1 MASALTMPSDAHL
14 ARNVRV
20 FGATSFLNDTASEM
34 AYWILPAFLAT
45 LGAGPM
51 QLGIIEGIA
60 ESVASIAKLWSG
72 NLADKL
78 PRRKPLVVGGYVL
91 ANLAKPLLA
100 LTTAWWQVL
109 AIRFS
114 DRLAKGIRQA
124 PRDVLL
130 AESVDAKHIGSA
142 FGLLQAMDSA
152 GAIAGPLLALW
163 ILQSFSNDPRYVF
176 WAAAIPGVLAI
187 IVVAAFARETKP
199 ASELAKPE
207 LTKPEL
213 AAKPKSTKPELP
225 RSFWFVLAVVTIF
238 SLGNSSDMFLIL
250 RASDVGIP
258 IVAAPLLGLVFN
270 VVYTLG
276 SWPAGRL
283 SDRVPRRFVVAAGY
297 FVFAATYIAFADA
310 RNHALLWTMMGFY
323 GLYYALTN
331 PVLKALVVETVPP
344 ASRGRALGIFYFAT
358 SVTTLL
364 ASLIA
369 GYLWRTLG
377 APTPFY
383 FSAALAA
390 AAGIAL
396 LFFGPHPQ
404 PLPVKAEVKAA

>member
-1 MASALTMPSDAHL
+1 MPAATPSPRL

-20 FGATSFLNDTASEM
+20 FGLTSFLNDTASEM
-34 AYWILPAFLAT
+34 AYWILPAFLAS
-45 LGAGPM
+45 LGAGPL

-60 ESVASIAKLWSG
+60 ESVAALAKLWSG

-78 PRRKPLVVGGYVL
+78 PRRKPLVVAGYAV

-114 DRLAKGIRQA
+114 DRLAKGIRST
-124 PRDVLL
+124 PRDVLV
-130 AESVDAKHIGSA
+130 AESVDKKHIGSA
-142 FGLLQAMDSA
+142 YGLLQAMDSA
-152 GAIAGPLLALW
+152 GAIAGPLLALF
-163 ILQSFSNDPRYVF
+163 ILSRFHNDPRYVF
-176 WAAAIPGVLAI
+176 WAAAIPGALAI
-187 IVVAAFARETKP
+187 FVVYTFARETKRP
-199 ASELAKPE
+199 TGSPEDAAHTAKVALTAKAEL
-207 LTKPEL
+207 
-213 AAKPKSTKPELP
+213 S
-225 RSFWFVLAVVTIF
+225 RSFWFVLVVVTLF

-250 RASDVGIP
+250 RANDVGIS
-258 IVAAPLLGLVFN
+258 VAAAPLLGLVFN
-270 VVYTLG
+270 IVYTLA

-283 SDRVPRRFVVAAGY
+283 SDRVPRRFVAAVGY
-297 FVFAATYIAFADA
+297 FVFAATYVGFADA
-310 RNHALLWTMMGFY
+310 RSHTELWLFMGFY

-331 PVLKALVVETVPP
+331 PVLKALVVETVPA

-358 SVTTLL
+358 SVTTLA

-369 GYLWRTLG
+369 GTLWRTLG
-377 APTPFY
+377 APAPFY

-396 LFFGPHPQ
+396 LLFHPK
-404 PLPVKAEVKAA
+404 LPPAKIAAKAA

>member
-1 MASALTMPSDAHL
+1 MPRL

-34 AYWILPAFLAT
+34 AYWILPAFLAS

-60 ESVASIAKLWSG
+60 ESVASLAKLWSG
-72 NLADKL
+72 NLADRL
-78 PRRKPLVVGGYVL
+78 PRRKPLVVGGYIL
-91 ANLAKPLLA
+91 ANAAKPLLA

-130 AESVDAKHIGSA
+130 AESVDRKSIGSA

-163 ILQSFSNDPRYVF
+163 ILQHFSNDPRYVF
-176 WAAAIPGVLAI
+176 WAAAVPGALAV
-187 IVVAAFARETKP
+187 IVVTVFARETKS
-199 ASELAKPE
+199 AQDVHTAKPE
-207 LTKPEL
+207 LTP
-213 AAKPKSTKPELP
+213 TKADLP
-225 RSFWFVLAVVTIF
+225 RSYWFVLGVVTLF
-238 SLGNSSDMFLIL
+238 SLGNSSDMFLVL
-250 RASDVGIP
+250 RANDVGIP
-258 IVAAPLLGLVFN
+258 VVAAPLLGLVFN
-270 VVYTLG
+270 AVYTLG
-276 SWPAGRL
+276 SWPAGKL
-283 SDRVPRRFVVAAGY
+283 SDRVPRRFVAAAGY

-310 RNHALLWTMMGFY
+310 RSHALLWTMMGFY

-344 ASRGRALGIFYFAT
+344 ASRGRALGIFYFST
-358 SVTTLL
+358 SVTTLA

-377 APTPFY
+377 APVPFY

-396 LFFGPHPQ
+396 LLFHPS
-404 PLPVKAEVKAA
+404 LPPANVEVKAA

>member
-1 MASALTMPSDAHL
+1 MPADPHL

-20 FGATSFLNDTASEM
+20 FGVTSFLNDTASEM
-34 AYWILPAFLAT
+34 AYWILPAFLAS

-60 ESVASIAKLWSG
+60 ESVASLAKLWSG

-78 PRRKPLVVGGYVL
+78 PRRKPLVVGGYIL
-91 ANLAKPLLA
+91 ANAAKPLLA

-124 PRDVLL
+124 PRDVLV
-130 AESVDAKHIGSA
+130 AESVDSRSIGSA

-163 ILQSFSNDPRYVF
+163 ILQYISNDPRYVF
-176 WAAAIPGVLAI
+176 WVAAIPGALAV
-187 IVVAAFARETKP
+187 IVVTVFARETK
-199 ASELAKPE
+199 
-207 LTKPEL
+207 
-213 AAKPKSTKPELP
+213 AAPDVHAAQPELP
-225 RSFWFVLAVVTIF
+225 AKVGLPRSYWFVLAVVTVF
-238 SLGNSSDMFLIL
+238 SLGNSSDMFLVL
-250 RASDVGIP
+250 RANDVGIP
-258 IVAAPLLGLVFN
+258 VVAAPLLGLVFN
-270 VVYTLG
+270 AIYTVG

-283 SDRVPRRFVVAAGY
+283 SDRVPRRFVAAAGY
-297 FVFAATYIAFADA
+297 FVFAATYLAFADA
-310 RNHALLWTMMGFY
+310 RSHRLLWVMMGFY

-331 PVLKALVVETVPP
+331 PVLKALVVETVP
-344 ASRGRALGIFYFAT
+344 AAARGRALGIFYFST

-377 APTPFY
+377 APVPFY

-396 LFFGPHPQ
+396 LLFHPS
-404 PLPVKAEVKAA
+404 PPPVKMEAKAA

>member
-1 MASALTMPSDAHL
+1 MPPDPHL
-14 ARNVRV
+14 QRNVRV

-34 AYWILPAFLAT
+34 AYWILPAFLAS

-60 ESVASIAKLWSG
+60 ESIASMAKLWSG
-72 NLADKL
+72 DLADRL
-78 PRRKPLVVGGYVL
+78 TRRKPLVVGGYIL
-91 ANLAKPLLA
+91 ANVAKPLLA

-124 PRDVLL
+124 PRDVLV
-130 AESVDAKHIGSA
+130 AESVERKSIGSA

-152 GAIAGPLLALW
+152 GAIAGPLIALG
-163 ILQSFSNDPRYVF
+163 ILHCVSQDPRHVF
-176 WAAAIPGVLAI
+176 WAAAIPGMLAV
-187 IVVAAFARETKP
+187 IVVSLFARETRTTTDGPTPKP
-199 ASELAKPE
+199 AVTGAGR
-207 LTKPEL
+207 
-213 AAKPKSTKPELP
+213 LP
-225 RSFWFVLAVVTIF
+225 RSYWFVLAVVTLF

-250 RASDVGIP
+250 RANDVGIP
-258 IVAAPLLGLVFN
+258 IAAAPLLGLVFN
-270 VVYTLG
+270 VVYTVG

-283 SDRVPRRFVVAAGY
+283 SDRVPRRFVAAAGY
-297 FVFAATYIAFADA
+297 FVFAATYVAFADA
-310 RNHALLWTMMGFY
+310 RSHALLWAMMGFY

-331 PVLKALVVETVPP
+331 PVLKALVVETVP
-344 ASRGRALGIFYFAT
+344 AGSRGRALGIFYFAT

-377 APTPFY
+377 APVPFY

-390 AAGIAL
+390 GAGIAL
-396 LFFGPHPQ
+396 LFFHPE
-404 PLPVKAEVKAA
+404 PPPAEADLQAA

>member
-1 MASALTMPSDAHL
+1 MPADIAPPAHL

-20 FGATSFLNDTASEM
+20 FGITSFLNDTASEM

-78 PRRKPLVVGGYVL
+78 PRRKPLVVGGYAL

-130 AESVDAKHIGSA
+130 AESVDARHIGSA

-163 ILQSFSNDPRYVF
+163 ILQTFSHDPRYVF

-187 IVVAAFARETKP
+187 IVVATFARETKP
-199 ASELAKPE
+199 VADIAPSALVKAKLAP
-207 LTKPEL
+207 
-213 AAKPKSTKPELP
+213 ADLP
-225 RSFWFVLAVVTIF
+225 RSFWFVLTVVTIF

-250 RASDVGIP
+250 RANDVGIP

-283 SDRVPRRFVVAAGY
+283 SDRVPRRFVAAAGY

-390 AAGIAL
+390 AAGVAL
-396 LFFGPHPQ
+396 LFFHPR
-404 PLPVKAEVKAA
+404 PAPVKVEVKAA